1 VILETR
7 AGIQNVASIAE
18 VPGLGGIVSGP
29 SDLSHDLGVPDQIEH
44 PRVREA
50 VEEVMAIAL
59 AAGLKA
65 SPWREPRSDA
75 ERDGMLVFV
84 FADVMLLADATKSA
98 VDAARG

>member
-1 VILETR
+1 M
-7 AGIQNVASIAE
+7 ASIAE
-18 VPGLGGIVSGP
+18 VAGLDGIVSGP
-29 SDLSHDLGVPDQIEH
+29 SDLSHDLGVPDQVEH
-44 PRVREA
+44 PKVRNA
-50 VEEVMAIAL
+50 VDEVMAIAL

-84 FADVMLLADATKSA
+84 FADVMLLADAAKSA